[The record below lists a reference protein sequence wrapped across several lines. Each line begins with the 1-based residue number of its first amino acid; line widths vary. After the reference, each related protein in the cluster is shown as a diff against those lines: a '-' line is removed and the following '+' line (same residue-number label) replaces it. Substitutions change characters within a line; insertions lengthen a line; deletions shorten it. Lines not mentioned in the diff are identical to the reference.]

1 MSATFNL
8 RIKNPCI
15 DSAYVSIK
23 ASPFPVGPLEYTLYF
38 GSLASPIQILSH
50 SPYTVTTTPIAHTLC
65 GAISYSATFRGAI
78 ADSTTLPPVAYNN
91 NSFQIYSEDFTL
103 IGMQTITVSA
113 KLTSYPVI
121 VTAVPQSAQIQIIAP
136 CIDPQIISAPD

>member
-50 SPYTVTTTPIAHTLC
+50 SPYTITTTPIVHTLC
-65 GAISYSATFRGAI
+65 GDISYSATFRGAI